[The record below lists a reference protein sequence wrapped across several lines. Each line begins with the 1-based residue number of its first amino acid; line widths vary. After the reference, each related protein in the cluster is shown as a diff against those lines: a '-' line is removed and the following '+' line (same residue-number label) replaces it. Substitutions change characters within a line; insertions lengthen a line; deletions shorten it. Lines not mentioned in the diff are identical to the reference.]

1 MEMIE
6 PMQSDY
12 FAEED
17 MFLQFPCASNS
28 FVLLFFMK
36 KQQSQD
42 AFILGGLARE
52 KAQTSISVPI
62 LSLTGGAWERYLTSL
77 NLSF

>member
-1 MEMIE
+1 
-6 PMQSDY
+6 
-12 FAEED
+12 
-17 MFLQFPCASNS
+17 
-28 FVLLFFMK
+28 MK
-36 KQQSQD
+36 EQQQSQD

-62 LSLTGGAWERYLTSL
+62 LSLTGGAWESYLTSL

>member
-1 MEMIE
+1 MTAL
-6 PMQSDY
+6 QRKTC
-12 FAEED
+12 FCN
-17 MFLQFPCASNS
+17 FLVQVIALFCS
-28 FVLLFFMK
+28 FFMK
-36 KQQSQD
+36 EQQQSQD

-62 LSLTGGAWERYLTSL
+62 LSLTGGAWESYLTSL